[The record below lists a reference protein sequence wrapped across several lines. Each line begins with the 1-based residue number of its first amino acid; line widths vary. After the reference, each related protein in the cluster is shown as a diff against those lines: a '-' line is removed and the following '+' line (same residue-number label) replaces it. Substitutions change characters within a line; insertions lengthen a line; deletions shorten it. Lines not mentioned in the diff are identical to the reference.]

1 MTTHSMIHKALQYI
15 ESHLEEELRLEQIAA
30 AAGFSMY
37 HFHRLFQEQIGMT
50 TADYI
55 RCRRLALGA
64 AMLMHTNE
72 EVLHIA
78 LQCRFQSQ
86 EAFTRAFKKL
96 YHLPPGR
103 YRKLMASVMQK
114 RDDKGECENMER
126 QEVKGWLLSGSDPSR
141 YEMGTDRKQ
150 VHTGQVSG
158 YLKSV
163 TASTAEQFATMMQQF
178 RADKCRG
185 ERVRLSAFIRTE
197 DVKYFAGLWMRIDN
211 ASGDTLQFDNMSDRP
226 IVGSHTWNQY
236 SCVLDVPEDSA
247 TISFGVLLTG
257 SGKVWMDGFAFEKVD
272 RRVASTNM
280 GMSTPLLDEPTNL
293 NFEATV

>member
-1 MTTHSMIHKALQYI
+1 MIHKALQYI
-15 ESHLEEELRLEQIAA
+15 ESHLGEELRLEHIAA

-55 RCRRLALGA
+55 RSRRLALGA
-64 AMLMHTNE
+64 AMLMHTDE

-96 YHLPPGR
+96 YQLPPGR
-103 YRKLMASVMQK
+103 YRKLMASVTAQK
-114 RDDKGECENMER
+114 KEYKGECEKMEK
-126 QEVKGWLLSGSDPSR
+126 QNVTGWLLSGSDPSR
-141 YEMGTDRKQ
+141 YEMGTDRQ
-150 VHTGQVSG
+150 HVHMGQVSG
-158 YLKSV
+158 YLKSLSA
-163 TASTAEQFATMMQQF
+163 TTAEQFATMMQQF
-178 RADKCRG
+178 RADKYRG
-185 ERVRLSAFIRTE
+185 ERVKLSAFIRTE
-197 DVKYFAGLWMRIDN
+197 DVKCFAGLWMRVDN
-211 ASGDTLQFDNMSDRP
+211 AAGDTLQFDNMSDRP
-226 IVGSHTWNQY
+226 IVGNHTWNQY

-280 GMSTPLLDEPTNL
+280 GMSAELLDEPTNL